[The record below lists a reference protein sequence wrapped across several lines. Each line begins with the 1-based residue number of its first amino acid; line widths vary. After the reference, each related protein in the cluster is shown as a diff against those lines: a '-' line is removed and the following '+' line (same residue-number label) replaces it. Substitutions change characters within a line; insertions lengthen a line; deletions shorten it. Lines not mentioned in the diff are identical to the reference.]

1 MKWKNF
7 GELKIITYGREEQM
21 IKKMDAKAIEGPKE
35 YSSAEFQLTQPRI
48 LFQFKI
54 RKNAV
59 EPMFAIVKEGS
70 KSLESLKEGEIIDMT
85 YYSQDKSVPAERKE
99 TRVKYITNG
108 NAVGFKGHYM
118 IALDIDSGKK
128 IDLNVA

>member
-1 MKWKNF
+1 
-7 GELKIITYGREEQM
+7 M
-21 IKKMDAKAIEGPKE
+21 IKEIAAKVIEGSKE
-35 YSSAEFQLTQPRI
+35 YSSAEFQLTEPRI

-70 KSLESLKEGEIIDMT
+70 KSLESLKEGEVIDMT
-85 YYSQDKSVPAERKE
+85 YYYQDKSVPAEKRE
-99 TRVKYITNG
+99 TRVKYITNA

-118 IALDIDSGKK
+118 IALDIDSEKK
-128 IDLNVA
+128 IALSVA